1 MGDLKLEHIRAAKPD
16 LLASVDMSCM
26 MHLAG
31 RAAHE
36 GHPIKTMHVAQVLR
50 DALKNT

>member
-1 MGDLKLEHIRAAKPD
+1 
-16 LLASVDMSCM
+16 M

-36 GHPIKTMHVAQVLR
+36 GHPIKAMHVAQVLR